1 MNSTGGEFMVFYNN
15 DDSWFSQDD
24 HTDKDQLRM
33 VDMSKNRANLDKALY
48 KLGRFVQKAG

>member
-1 MNSTGGEFMVFYNN
+1 MVFYNN